1 MANVYQVFLTKSAQK
16 HLLKIYQSLPAIG
29 RKISQAIERL
39 KREPHLGAKLEGTKE
54 EVRRIRVGDYR
65 IIYEV
70 HETTITIIV
79 LYIGPRGGAYS

>member
-1 MANVYQVFLTKSAQK
+1 MADVYQVFLTKSAQK
-16 HLLKIYQSLPAIG
+16 HLLKICQSLPAIG

-39 KREPHLGAKLEGTKE
+39 KMKPHLGAKLEGAKG

-70 HETTITIIV
+70 HETTITIMV
-79 LYIGPRGGAYS
+79 LYIGPRGGAY